1 MVDVL
6 LSHGRLSEDVV
17 ASVKQFITENQTF
30 SVGDNVAPPK
40 ALGSMKKRLAYGER
54 ALLAQNPTAKRLFEI
69 MEEKQS
75 NLSLAADVTTA
86 EELLAIADQVWHTS
100 SYHPFVSLF
109 PFYRKKERYRES
121 SMHSF

>member
-6 LSHGRLSEDVV
+6 LSHGRLSKDVV
-17 ASVKQFITENQTF
+17 ASVKQFIIENQTF
-30 SVGDNVAPPK
+30 SVGDSVAPPK
-40 ALGSMKKRLAYGER
+40 ALGLMKKRLAYGER

-86 EELLAIADQVWHTS
+86 KELLAIADQVWQTS
-100 SYHPFVSLF
+100 SYHPLVSLF
-109 PFYRKKERYRES
+109 PF
-121 SMHSF
+121 